1 MIHYCCSRAAGSGGG
16 GEKMVFSCSAH
27 SALDSV
33 QRELISKATVTR
45 IMLTVLAKSFVSR
58 TAHSPVLF

>member
-1 MIHYCCSRAAGSGGG
+1 
-16 GEKMVFSCSAH
+16 MVFSCSAH
-27 SALDSV
+27 DALDSV